1 MNTKPDTTIKATTVI
16 HVTLQ
21 DQNFTLSQ
29 ADAYNLYYT
38 LATALGI
45 YPHYYSGIRYGTGT
59 AILNTPYAAPNNS
72 GTPLPQNAFV
82 TSEGTPINFV
92 TNTTGPK

>member
-1 MNTKPDTTIKATTVI
+1 MNTKKDTTIKATTVI

-29 ADAYNLYYT
+29 ADAYHLYYA

-45 YPHYYSGIRYGTGT
+45 YPHYYSGTI
-59 AILNTPYAAPNNS
+59 NTPFTSQNNS
-72 GTPLPQNAFV
+72 GTPLPQPAFM
-82 TSEGTPINFV
+82 TSEGTPIKLVANI
-92 TNTTGPK
+92 TGPK